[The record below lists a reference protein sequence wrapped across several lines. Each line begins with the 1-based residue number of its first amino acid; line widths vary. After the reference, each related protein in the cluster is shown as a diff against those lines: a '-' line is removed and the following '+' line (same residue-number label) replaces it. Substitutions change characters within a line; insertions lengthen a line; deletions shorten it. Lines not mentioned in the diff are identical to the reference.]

1 MSATQPAPTLS
12 NAEQK
17 AAISQRL
24 AANPGVIL
32 EQLADSHQCAVAEV
46 IECLPAALWQK
57 MAGERFIELMNA
69 VHQWQT
75 PVTLITHSND
85 AILEFTGPLPVGE
98 VGHGFFN
105 LQGSTG
111 LHGHLRYQN
120 CAAIYWVE
128 RPFMGKPTASLIFCN
143 QAGAVMFKIFVG
155 RDEQGQLRTEQIKAL
170 RALANKETA

>member
-1 MSATQPAPTLS
+1 MSTAIHALS
-12 NAEQK
+12 IEQK
-17 AAISQRL
+17 TALSERL

-32 EQLADSHQCAVAEV
+32 EQLADTHQCAVAEV

-57 MAGERFIELMNA
+57 LAGARFIELMDA
-69 VHQWQT
+69 IHAWQT

-85 AILEFTGPLPVGE
+85 AILEFTGPLPAGE
-98 VGHGFFN
+98 LGHGFFN
-105 LQGSTG
+105 LHGSTG

-143 QAGAVMFKIFVG
+143 QADAVMFKIFVG
-155 RDEQGQLRTEQIKAL
+155 RDEQGQLRSEQIAAL
-170 RALANKETA
+170 QALAAEVSQ